1 MLDIGWTE
9 LLVIAVVAII
19 VVGPKDLP
27 RMLRSLGQY
36 AGKLRRTANEFRSQ
50 FDEALR
56 DSEFDELKSSVE
68 SVGNLNPLD
77 DIRDAVTDSLDPLK
91 KTADEI
97 KSGIERDDGKA
108 TDAKSDVTDAPKQ
121 DTESWTDDA
130 VEDPCDTPSIQ
141 EPVPANQRAGSTAK
155 PDTKPSIETSEAAL
169 PPVKSET

>member
-68 SVGNLNPLD
+68 GVSNLNPLNE
-77 DIRDAVTDSLDPLK
+77 IREAVTDSLDPLK
-91 KTADEI
+91 KTAEDI

-108 TDAKSDVTDAPKQ
+108 PDATTDA
-121 DTESWTDDA
+121 TEA
-130 VEDPCDTPSIQ
+130 
-141 EPVPANQRAGSTAK
+141 AK
-155 PDTKPSIETSEAAL
+155 PDTDTWTDDGVEDSSDTAEVQNPADQHVASSDEPVAKPVDETSEAAL

>member
-68 SVGNLNPLD
+68 GVGNMNPLN
-77 DIRDAVTDSLDPLK
+77 DIREAVTDSLDPLK
-91 KTADEI
+91 KTAEDI
-97 KSGIERDDGKA
+97 KSGIERDDGKESDGVS
-108 TDAKSDVTDAPKQ
+108 DAIDAPKQ
-121 DTESWTDDA
+121 DNESWTDDG
-130 VEDPCDTPSIQ
+130 VEDASDTATVQ
-141 EPVPANQRAGSTAK
+141 EPADQHAESAGT
-155 PDTKPSIETSEAAL
+155 PDTKPTVETSEAAL

>member
-9 LLVIAVVAII
+9 LLIIAVVAII

-68 SVGNLNPLD
+68 GVSNLNPLN
-77 DIRDAVTDSLDPLK
+77 DIREAVTDSLDPLK
-91 KTADEI
+91 KTAEDI
-97 KSGIERDDGKA
+97 KSGIEKDDGKA
-108 TDAKSDVTDAPKQ
+108 PDATTDTTETAKP
-121 DTESWTDDA
+121 DTESWTDDG
-130 VEDPCDTPSIQ
+130 VEDSSDTVEVQKPADQHVASSE
-141 EPVPANQRAGSTAK
+141 EPVAGPTN
-155 PDTKPSIETSEAAL
+155 ETSEAAL

>member
-68 SVGNLNPLD
+68 GVSNLNPLN

-91 KTADEI
+91 KTAEDI
-97 KSGIERDDGKA
+97 KSGIERDDAKA
-108 TDAKSDVTDAPKQ
+108 SDVKPDATDAPKQ

-130 VEDPCDTPSIQ
+130 VEDIGDTAAVR
-141 EPVPANQRAGSTAK
+141 EPADQHTVSTDK
-155 PDTKPSIETSEAAL
+155 PDTKPSTETSEAAL